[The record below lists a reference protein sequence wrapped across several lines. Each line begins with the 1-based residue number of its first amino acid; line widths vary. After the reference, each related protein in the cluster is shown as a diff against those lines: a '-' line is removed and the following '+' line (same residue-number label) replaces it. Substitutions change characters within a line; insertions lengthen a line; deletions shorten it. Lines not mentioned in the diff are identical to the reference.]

1 MNRTPDKTGLS
12 VASQR
17 LDNITPNILVKS
29 LWVSTALALIFV
41 IPPLGIIIAVVQ
53 NTGNILIGSLI
64 GFGLHFIL
72 LSVSGKMS
80 SFLTSLFDY

>member
-41 IPPLGIIIAVVQ
+41 VPLGIILAGCSKYWQ
-53 NTGNILIGSLI
+53 YFDRLAHWFWSSLHPS
-64 GFGLHFIL
+64 FGIREDVIISDIFI
-72 LSVSGKMS
+72 
-80 SFLTSLFDY
+80 

>member
-41 IPPLGIIIAVVQ
+41 VPPLGIILAVVQ

-64 GFGLHFIL
+64 GFGLH
-72 LSVSGKMS
+72 S
-80 SFLTSLFDY
+80 SFFRYQGRCHHF